1 MKMPEPKAW
10 AIFTPEGNARIWSTF
25 QPHVQKLADAE
36 GLTVTPLYDKQAL
49 IDLLEEAA
57 KECEDADI
65 VDGNGYYMQGGDAV
79 ATQRNIA
86 AAIRS
91 MKETL

>member
-1 MKMPEPKAW
+1 MKMPEPRAW
-10 AIFTPEGNARIWSTF
+10 AIFTPEGNARMWSTF

-36 GLTVTPLYDKQAL
+36 GLTITPLYDKQAL

-57 KECEDADI
+57 KECDALYFNLNAGPDTCA
-65 VDGNGYYMQGGDAV
+65 QAL
-79 ATQRNIA
+79 
-86 AAIRS
+86 RS